1 MNSNQ
6 SDKSLEII
14 DIEKSFGSFHCLK
27 RLSLDVKDKELLI
40 LLGPSG
46 CGKTTL
52 LRIIAGL
59 IEADSGKILL
69 GGEDLTKKM
78 PHKRDIGLVFQNY
91 ALFPHINVAKN
102 VAFGLRMRGLP
113 KKEIEEKVESALRI
127 VQMEKMG
134 SRAISQLS
142 GGQQQRIALARAL
155 VINPSILL
163 LDEPLSN
170 LDAKLRSSVRVEI
183 SQIQK
188 SLGITTVLVTHD
200 QVEAMTMGDRIVLMR
215 DGVIQQIGTPIE
227 IYEKPKNVFVAT
239 FIGSPSMNLFNLVL
253 EPDKAIFTEINLS
266 CSIPNLVSCLP
277 ADQQLPS
284 QTTGHYIL
292 GVRPGDFEL
301 AHVDQNCRFSMRATV
316 MFIESLGSDTYLHLN
331 LDGKTI
337 ICRAPS
343 TKIEYK
349 IGQTVEF
356 GICDGGSHLFAAED
370 ETRAFTKTVA

>member
-1 MNSNQ
+1 MNSTQ
-6 SDKSLEII
+6 ISSSLEITNI
-14 DIEKSFGSFHCLK
+14 GKSFGKVQVLK
-27 RLSLDVKDKELLI
+27 GLNLSVKDKELLV

-59 IEADSGKILL
+59 INSDSGQILL

-91 ALFPHINVAKN
+91 ALFPHINVAQN
-102 VAFGLRMRGLP
+102 VAFGLRMRGML
-113 KKEIEEKVESALRI
+113 KKDIKEKVESALRT
-127 VQMEKMG
+127 VQMEDMG
-134 SRAISQLS
+134 GRSIGQLS

-188 SLGITTVLVTHD
+188 KLGITTVLVTHD
-200 QVEAMTMGDRIVLMR
+200 QVEAMTMGDRIVVMK
-215 DGVIQQIGTPIE
+215 DGIIQQIGSPME
-227 IYEKPKNVFVAT
+227 IYEKPANIFVAS
-239 FIGSPSMNLFNLVL
+239 FIGVPSMNFFQLAL
-253 EPDKAIFTEINLS
+253 ESDKVGFTEINLS
-266 CSIPNLVSCLP
+266 CPIKEIANSLSP
-277 ADQQLPS
+277 DQQLRS
-284 QTTGHYIL
+284 TTTGRYVL
-292 GVRPGDFEL
+292 GIRPEGFIVADL
-301 AHVDQNCRFSMRATV
+301 DKNNRFFMRGIVA
-316 MFIESLGSDTYLHLN
+316 FIESLGSDTYLHLN

-349 IGQTVEF
+349 IGQTLELGF
-356 GICDGGSHLFAAED
+356 GAGSVHLFNSD
-370 ETRAFTKTVA
+370 DQTRVLA